1 MDSII
6 SNFTSLEGRIGRQ
19 QWWIGVVI
27 LIVINIIIS
36 FLIMPLVGISMMP
49 NFAALMADPNNVDPA
64 AIAESVAATMRTAGW
79 VSLVIFLIFLYPSA
93 ALSIK
98 RRHDKD
104 NSGLD
109 VWIYFGLTALLLLLQ
124 ALGLFMTV
132 TPIPGTDISM
142 PTPSLPLV
150 ILQIVVGIYGLYL
163 LVVLG
168 FLRGT
173 AGPNQYG
180 PDPLGGTAAAT
191 A

>member
-1 MDSII
+1 MDKII
-6 SNFTSLEGRIGRQ
+6 ANFTSMDGRIGRQ
-19 QWWIGVVI
+19 SWWIGVVI

-36 FLIMPLVGISMMP
+36 FLILPLVGVSMMP
-49 NFAALMADPNNVDPA
+49 NFAAMMADPNNADA
-64 AIAESVAATMRTAGW
+64 QAIADSVASTMRTAGW

-109 VWIYFGLTALLLLLQ
+109 VWIYFGLTALLLLVQ

-132 TPIPGTDISM
+132 TDIGGISM
-142 PTPSLPLV
+142 PTPSLPMT
-150 ILQIVVGIYGLYL
+150 ILQIIVGIYGIYL

-168 FLRGT
+168 FLKGT
-173 AGPNQYG
+173 SGPNQYG
-180 PDPLGGTAAAT
+180 PDPLGGPAT
-191 A
+191 

>member
-1 MDSII
+1 MDNIVA
-6 SNFTSLEGRIGRQ
+6 NFTSLDGRIGRQ
-19 QWWIGVVI
+19 SWWIGVVI

-36 FLIMPLVGISMMP
+36 FLILPLVGVSMMP
-49 NFAALMADPNNVDPA
+49 NFAAMMADPNNVDPQ
-64 AIAESVAATMRTAGW
+64 AIADTVTATMRTAGW

-93 ALSIK
+93 AISIK

-109 VWIYFGLTALLLLLQ
+109 VWIYFGLTALLLLAQ
-124 ALGLFMTV
+124 ALGLFMTA
-132 TPIPGTDISM
+132 TPIPGSEIVI
-142 PTPSLPLV
+142 PTPSLPMV
-150 ILQIVVGIYGLYL
+150 ILQIVVGIFGIYL

-168 FLRGT
+168 FLKGT
-173 AGPNQYG
+173 TGPNQYG

>member
-6 SNFTSLEGRIGRQ
+6 ANFTSLDGRIGRQ
-19 QWWIGVVI
+19 SWWIGVVI
-27 LIVINIIIS
+27 LIVLNIIIS
-36 FLIMPLVGISMMP
+36 FLILPLVGVSMMP
-49 NFAALMADPNNVDPA
+49 NFAALMADPNNADPQ
-64 AIAESVAATMRTAGW
+64 AIADAVAGTMRTAGW

-109 VWIYFGLTALLLLLQ
+109 VWIYFGLTAILLLVQ

-132 TPIPGTDISM
+132 TDFGGVSI
-142 PTPSLPLV
+142 PTPSLPFT
-150 ILQIVVGIYGLYL
+150 ILQIIVGIYGIYL

-168 FLRGT
+168 FLKGT
-173 AGPNQYG
+173 TGPNQYG
-180 PDPLGGTAAAT
+180 PDPLGGTAA
-191 A
+191 

>member
-1 MDSII
+1 MDNIVA
-6 SNFTSLEGRIGRQ
+6 NFTSLDGRIGRQ
-19 QWWIGVVI
+19 SWWIGVVI

-36 FLIMPLVGISMMP
+36 FLILPLIGISMMP
-49 NFAALMADPNNVDPA
+49 NFAAMMADPNNVDA
-64 AIAESVAATMRTAGW
+64 AAMSAAVAATMRTAGW

-93 ALSIK
+93 CLSVK

-109 VWIYFGLTALLLLLQ
+109 VWIYFGLTALLLLVQ
-124 ALGLFMTV
+124 ALGLFMTNVEV
-132 TPIPGTDISM
+132 TPGLTI
-142 PTPSLPLV
+142 PTPALPFV
-150 ILQIVVGIYGLYL
+150 ILQIVVGIYGIYL

-180 PDPLGGTAAAT
+180 PDPLGGPAA
-191 A
+191 